1 MDNLTKEQQYS
12 RLDLAFA
19 HFIAGR
25 SVLEAKQRQALE
37 SLLANLSFQ
46 LSQGHSCVQLDELER
61 QLIVDSAVVSE
72 QQIAPLKLERDRLY
86 LYRYW
91 FYEDR
96 LAEQIKGLLRSSRAV
111 EVKESLVNRYFI
123 ELIDEIDWQREAAIK
138 VMKQSFSIITGG
150 PGTGKT
156 TTVVK
161 ILALLQELA
170 VLDNQPLHI
179 ALAAP
184 TGKAAMR
191 LQESIGYSKSTLPCS
206 EKIRQWIPETVT
218 TLHRLLGAK
227 PSSPYF
233 KHDASQPL
241 VYDLVVVDE
250 SSMVDLAL
258 MSKLVDALKPG
269 SRLVLL
275 GDKDQ
280 LASVESGAVLADL
293 SAALVDHTVE
303 LKKSHRFQGEIKDL
317 AVAVNRQDF
326 NKAWDVLNNDS
337 QQVALLE
344 GDLIEYIVNGYSP
357 YLQKVKDSAEFK
369 EIFAEFSC
377 FQVLCSNR
385 QGEQGVVELNRK
397 VEELMQR
404 QHKIHIAGQW
414 YVGRP
419 IMVTQNN
426 AAMQLYNGDIGICLL
441 DKDQQ
446 KLAVYF
452 LRPDGGVRKVL
463 PSRVPEHETV
473 FAMTIHKSQGSE
485 FDECL
490 CVLPTVIN
498 PVLSKELIYTA
509 ITRAKSRVKIA
520 SSYAIFSQALQR
532 RVNRTGGLYE
542 KLIKEEGVGV

>member
-1 MDNLTKEQQYS
+1 
-12 RLDLAFA
+12 
-19 HFIAGR
+19 
-25 SVLEAKQRQALE
+25 
-37 SLLANLSFQ
+37 
-46 LSQGHSCVQLDELER
+46 
-61 QLIVDSAVVSE
+61 
-72 QQIAPLKLERDRLY
+72 
-86 LYRYW
+86 
-91 FYEDR
+91 
-96 LAEQIKGLLRSSRAV
+96 
-111 EVKESLVNRYFI
+111 
-123 ELIDEIDWQREAAIK
+123 
-138 VMKQSFSIITGG
+138 
-150 PGTGKT
+150 
-156 TTVVK
+156 
-161 ILALLQELA
+161 
-170 VLDNQPLHI
+170 
-179 ALAAP
+179 
-184 TGKAAMR
+184 
-191 LQESIGYSKSTLPCS
+191 
-206 EKIRQWIPETVT
+206 
-218 TLHRLLGAK
+218 
-227 PSSPYF
+227 
-233 KHDASQPL
+233 
-241 VYDLVVVDE
+241 
-250 SSMVDLAL
+250 
-258 MSKLVDALKPG
+258 
-269 SRLVLL
+269 
-275 GDKDQ
+275 
-280 LASVESGAVLADL
+280 
-293 SAALVDHTVE
+293 VE

-404 QHKIHIAGQW
+404 KHKIHISGQW

-542 KLIKEEGVGV
+542 KLIKEEGVGG

>member
-1 MDNLTKEQQYS
+1 MDNLSTEQQYS

-19 HFIAGR
+19 HFLAGR
-25 SVLEAKQRQALE
+25 TLLEARQKKALE
-37 SLLANLSFQ
+37 SLLAQLSFQ
-46 LSQGHSCVQLDELER
+46 LSQGHSCIQLTEIEMRLV
-61 QLIVDSAVVSE
+61 VDSGVVAE
-72 QQIAPLKLERDRLY
+72 QKLAPLKLEQDRLY
-86 LYRYW
+86 LHRYW

-96 LAEQIKGLLRSSRAV
+96 LAGQIKQLLHSGRAAKV
-111 EVKESLVNRYFI
+111 NESLVNRYFI
-123 ELIDEIDWQREAAIK
+123 ELIDEIDWQRQAAIK

-170 VLDNQPLHI
+170 ELDSQALHI

-191 LQESIGYSKSTLPCS
+191 LQESIGYSKSALPCS
-206 EKIRQWIPETVT
+206 ELIKQRIPEVVT

-227 PSSPYF
+227 PPSPYF
-233 KHDASQPL
+233 KHDAKQPL

-250 SSMVDLAL
+250 ASMVDLAL

-269 SRLVLL
+269 ARLVLL

-293 SAALVDHTVE
+293 SAALPEHAVE
-303 LKKSHRFQGEIKDL
+303 LKKSHRFQGKIKEL
-317 AVAVNRQDF
+317 ADAVNGQDVDA
-326 NKAWDVLNNDS
+326 AWNILNEGS
-337 QQVALLE
+337 KQVALLQE
-344 GDLIEYIVNGYSP
+344 ELIEYIVGRYSA
-357 YLQKVKDSAEFK
+357 YIQKVKDDAEFN
-369 EIFAEFSC
+369 EIFTEFSQ

-385 QGEQGVVELNRK
+385 RGEQGVIELNRK

-404 QHKIHIAGQW
+404 QNKIHIAGQW
-414 YVGRP
+414 YIGRP
-419 IMVTQNN
+419 IMITQNN
-426 AAMQLYNGDIGICLL
+426 AAMQLYNGDIGLCLL
-441 DKDQQ
+441 DKKQQ

-452 LRPDGGVRKVL
+452 LRPDGSVKKVL

-485 FDECL
+485 FDGCL
-490 CVLPTVIN
+490 CVLPAVMN
-498 PVLSKELIYTA
+498 PVLTKELIYTA
-509 ITRAKSRVKIA
+509 ITRAKSTLKIA
-520 SSYAIFSQALQR
+520 SSYAVFSQALQQ
-532 RVNRTGGLYE
+532 RVNRTGGVFE
-542 KLIKEEGVGV
+542 KLVKEG

>member
-1 MDNLTKEQQYS
+1 MNDEQKYS
-12 RLDLAFA
+12 RLDTAFA
-19 HFIAGR
+19 QF
-25 SVLEAKQRQALE
+25 LTQRTSFNQQEKAAFYALVAELSYQQA
-37 SLLANLSFQ
+37 
-46 LSQGHSCVQLDELER
+46 QGHSCIYVTE
-61 QLIVDSAVVSE
+61 E
-72 QQIAPLKLERDRLY
+72 QQILVKASALASEQTISPLVLEKNRLY
-86 LYRYW
+86 LQRYW
-91 FYEDR
+91 FYENR
-96 LAEQIKGLLRSSRAV
+96 LAEQIRACLQYSDS
-111 EVKESLVNRYFI
+111 ECNINQQLSRYFV
-123 ELIDEIDWQREAAIK
+123 ELIDETDWQREAAIK

-170 VLDNQPLHI
+170 ELDKQPLHI

-191 LQESIGYSKSTLPCS
+191 LQESIGYSKSALPCS
-206 EKIRQWIPETVT
+206 ELIKQRIPETVT

-227 PSSPYF
+227 PPSPYF
-233 KHDASQPL
+233 KHDARQPL

-250 SSMVDLAL
+250 ASMVDLAL

-269 SRLVLL
+269 ARLVLL

-293 SAALVDHTVE
+293 SAALPEHAVE
-303 LKKSHRFQGEIKDL
+303 LKKSHRFQGEIKEL
-317 AVAVNRQDF
+317 AVAVNEQDF
-326 NKAWDVLNNDS
+326 DGAWNILNKGSL
-337 QQVALLE
+337 QVALLQE
-344 GDLIEYIVNGYSP
+344 ELIEYIVSRYSA
-357 YLQKVKDSAEFK
+357 YLQKVKND
-369 EIFAEFSC
+369 AEFSEIFTEFGQ

-385 QGEQGVVELNRK
+385 QGEQGVIDLNRK

-404 QHKIHIAGQW
+404 QNKIHIAGQW
-414 YVGRP
+414 YIGRP
-419 IMVTQNN
+419 VMITQNN
-426 AAMQLYNGDIGICLL
+426 AAMQLYNGDIGVCLL
-441 DKDQQ
+441 DKKQQ

-452 LRPDGGVRKVL
+452 LRPDGSVKKVL

-490 CVLPTVIN
+490 CVLPAVMN
-498 PVLSKELIYTA
+498 PVLTKELIYTA
-509 ITRAKSRVKIA
+509 ITRAKSKLKIA
-520 SSYAIFSQALQR
+520 SSYAVFSQALQR

-542 KLIKEEGVGV
+542 KLIKEG

>member
-25 SVLEAKQRQALE
+25 SVLEAKQKQALE

-96 LAEQIKGLLRSSRAV
+96 LAEQIKGLLRSSRTV

-206 EKIRQWIPETVT
+206 EQIRQWIPETVT

-419 IMVTQNN
+419 IMVTKNN

-542 KLIKEEGVGV
+542 KLIKEEGVGG